1 MAACGIWSHAIRR
14 TSTLFSMNRSAVLFI
29 ALFLVVG
36 AFGASVTYYT
46 DNNCGTK
53 ATSPFMG
60 VPNPLVAP
68 LNTCVK
74 AMEAGG
80 GTLYAKFSVCSNSSF
95 SILLYSNSGCNNPAD
110 DTVGGTPGDCIRT
123 DPPPGSQS
131 FKIECSNA
139 TSPPSTTTAKSTPS
153 TTVKSA
159 APNPVSL
166 MALILAFAFAAICAQ
181 V

>member
-1 MAACGIWSHAIRR
+1 MR

-53 ATSPFMG
+53 ATSPFLG

-74 AMEAGG
+74 AMEEG
-80 GTLYAKFSVCSNSSF
+80 GTTLYVKFSVCSSSSF
-95 SILLYSNSGCNNPAD
+95 AVDSYSDSGCILAD
-110 DTVGGTPGDCIRT
+110 GTSLGGTPGGCIT
-123 DPPPGSQS
+123 TNPPPGSQS
-131 FKIECSNA
+131 FKIDCSNA
-139 TSPPSTTTAKSTPS
+139 TSPPSTTTAKSPPS

-159 APNPVSL
+159 APNPASL

>member
-1 MAACGIWSHAIRR
+1 MR

-60 VPNPLVAP
+60 APNPLVAP
-68 LNTCVK
+68 LNACVK
-74 AMEAGG
+74 AMEVSQGG
-80 GTLYAKFSVCSNSSF
+80 QTAIVYVKFSVCSNSSYAIF
-95 SILLYSNSGCNNPAD
+95 AYSNSGCNPPAD
-110 DTVGGTPGDCIRT
+110 DTIGGRPGDCIRT

-131 FKIECSNA
+131 YKIDCSNA
-139 TSPPSTTTAKSTPS
+139 TSPPITPPS
-153 TTVKSA
+153 TTVVKSA
-159 APNPVSL
+159 APNPASL
-166 MALILAFAFAAICAQ
+166 MALILAFAFAAICTQ

>member
-1 MAACGIWSHAIRR
+1 
-14 TSTLFSMNRSAVLFI
+14 MNRSAVLFI

-53 ATSPFMG
+53 VTSPFMG
-60 VPNPLVAP
+60 APNPLVAP
-68 LNTCVK
+68 LNACVK

-80 GTLYAKFSVCSNSSF
+80 GTMYAKFSVCSNSSF
-95 SILLYSNSGCNNPAD
+95 AIFLYSNSGCNPPVD
-110 DTVGGTPGDCIRT
+110 DTVGGRPGDCIRT

-131 FKIECSNA
+131 FKIDCSNA
-139 TSPPSTTTAKSTPS
+139 TSPQSPPS

-159 APNPVSL
+159 APNPASL
-166 MALILAFAFAAICAQ
+166 MALILAFAFAAICTQ